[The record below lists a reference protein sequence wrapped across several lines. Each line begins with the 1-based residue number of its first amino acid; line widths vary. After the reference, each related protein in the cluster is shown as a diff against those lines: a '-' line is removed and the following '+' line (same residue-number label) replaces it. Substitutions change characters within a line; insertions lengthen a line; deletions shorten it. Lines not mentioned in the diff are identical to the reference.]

1 MLTNLKKL
9 NVFGDS
15 YTTPS
20 VCVDPSKSFWGLM
33 AQDLSVSCVD
43 NYSHSGFS
51 LDHVIHILLN
61 ETFNFESDYFL
72 IGIPPLLRYIEYSDN
87 FNTTWN
93 RCTFDPKFN
102 ETKQLISSLNNTH
115 RFKCEDRC
123 KDQVVEVSAEW
134 ADVQALEKIYLLHQ
148 YLRSKQTKFMIV
160 NLTRPII
167 FQDSWPAGKS
177 IMLKTKQLS
186 ECILFDNTFYSTNYD
201 DQIKPADYDQY
212 GWVGHHGAE
221 GNSNWYNKVI
231 KLKMIKLNWIS
242 HA

>member
-1 MLTNLKKL
+1 MLTNSKKL

-15 YTTPS
+15 YTTPG
-20 VCVDPSKSFWGLM
+20 VCVDPLESFWGLM
-33 AQDLSVSCVD
+33 AQDLPISGID
-43 NYSHSGFS
+43 NYSQTGFS

-61 ETFNFESDYFL
+61 ETFDFDSDYFL
-72 IGIPPLLRYIEYSDN
+72 IGVPPLLRYVEYSDS

-93 RCTFDPKFN
+93 RTIFDNKF
-102 ETKQLISSLNNTH
+102 KQSTEKIESLSNTN
-115 RFKCEDRC
+115 RFKWIDRC
-123 KDQVVEVSAEW
+123 KNQVVEYSAEW

-148 YLRSKQTKFMIV
+148 FLSSKKTKFMIV
-160 NLTRPII
+160 NLTRPIF
-167 FQDSWPAGKS
+167 FQDEWPAGKS

-186 ECILFDNTFYSTNYD
+186 ECILFDNTFYSTNYN

-231 KLKMIKLNWIS
+231 KPKMIELNWIN

>member
-1 MLTNLKKL
+1 LSTNSKKL

-15 YTTPS
+15 FATPG
-20 VCVDPSKSFWGLM
+20 VCVAPSQSFWGLM
-33 AQDLSVSCVD
+33 AQDLDVDSVD
-43 NYSHSGFS
+43 NYSQSGFS

-61 ETFNFESDYFL
+61 ETFDFDCDYFV
-72 IGIPPLLRYIEYSDN
+72 IGIPPLLRYVEYSDS

-93 RCTFDPKFN
+93 RSRFDNKFT
-102 ETKQLISSLNNTH
+102 ETQQTISCLNNTH
-115 RFKCEDRC
+115 RFRYEDRC
-123 KDQVVEVSAEW
+123 KNQVVEYSAEW

-148 YLRSKQTKFMIV
+148 FLNLKQTKFMMV

-167 FQDSWPAGKS
+167 FQDSWSAGKS
-177 IMLKTKQLS
+177 IMYKTKQLS
-186 ECILFDNTFYSTNYD
+186 ECILFDNTFYSTNFD

-212 GWVGHHGAE
+212 GWVGHHGAL

-231 KLKMIKLNWIS
+231 KPKMIELNWIS

>member
-1 MLTNLKKL
+1 MLTNSKKL

-15 YTTPS
+15 FSTPG
-20 VCVDPSKSFWGLM
+20 VCVAPSQSFWGLM
-33 AQDLSVSCVD
+33 SRDLSVHCVD
-43 NYSHSGFS
+43 NYSQSGFS

-61 ETFNFESDYFL
+61 ESFDFDSDYFL
-72 IGIPPLLRYIEYSDN
+72 IGIPPLLRYVEYSDD

-93 RCTFDPKFN
+93 RCRFDN
-102 ETKQLISSLNNTH
+102 EFTETQQVVPCLNNTQ
-115 RFKCEDRC
+115 RFKVKDRC
-123 KDQVVEVSAEW
+123 KNQVVEYSAEW

-148 YLRSKQTKFMIV
+148 FLSSKQTKFMMV
-160 NLTRPII
+160 NLTMPII

-186 ECILFDNTFYSTNYD
+186 ECILFDNTFYSTNYN

-212 GWVGHHGAE
+212 GWIGHHGAE
-221 GNSNWYNKVI
+221 GNLNWYNKVI
-231 KLKMIKLNWIS
+231 KPKMIELNWIN